1 MKRNPSSQDVA
12 ERAGVS
18 RTTVSYVLSGRAHT
32 SIPQE
37 TQARVRQAARELR
50 YRSNRLANGILRGQ
64 TKMLGVVLPHLA
76 HSFYSLLLQGIH
88 EECDRH
94 GYSVLLAH
102 SRNDLKVEQ
111 QRVGLLMEYRV
122 DALLCVNYARY
133 QSEAIAWAQETREAG
148 LPCVL
153 LDCLPAGHQ
162 LDGVISDDVN
172 GARVA
177 IEHLIALGHHRIGHV
192 MGDQRINTGKDRYRS
207 YLQALQNA
215 NIQVDDELI
224 IGGEFLFED
233 GQRAMNTLLDL
244 DHPPSAVFAAND
256 TMAEGALEALQAR
269 GLQAPQDVALVGYG
283 NLEASRGFGLT
294 SVDQNPL
301 LMGQRAVQCALAR
314 LNDETLAPQQIVVPT
329 QLVVRRTC
337 GASIKAAGEGQVSAT
352 NTKRRRVKRSQ

>member
-18 RTTVSYVLSGRAHT
+18 RTTVSYVLSGRADT
-32 SIPQE
+32 SIPEE
-37 TQARVRQAARELR
+37 TCARVRQAARDLR

-64 TKMLGVVLPHLA
+64 TKLLGVVLPHLS

-122 DALLCVNYARY
+122 DALLCVNYAHY
-133 QSEAIAWAQETREAG
+133 ESEAIAWAQETREAG

-153 LDCLPAGHQ
+153 LDCLPAGQQ
-162 LDGVISDDVN
+162 LDGVISDDTN
-172 GARVA
+172 GAQVA
-177 IEHLIALGHHRIGHV
+177 VEHLIGLGHRRIGHV
-192 MGDQRINTGKDRYRS
+192 MGDQRINTGKDRYRG
-207 YLQALQNA
+207 YLQALQKA
-215 NIQVDDELI
+215 DVEVDDELI

-233 GQRAMNTLLDL
+233 GRRAMNALLDL
-244 DHPPSAVFAAND
+244 DHPPSGVFAAND
-256 TMAEGALEALQAR
+256 TMAEGALDALQAR
-269 GLQAPQDVALVGYG
+269 GLQSPQDIALVGYG

-294 SVDQNPL
+294 TVDQNPV
-301 LMGQRAVQCALAR
+301 LMGQRAVQCALQR
-314 LNDETLAPQQIVVPT
+314 LNSKTHSPQQIVVPT

-337 GASIKAAGEGQVSAT
+337 GADIQPVREGQVAAA
-352 NTKRRRVKRSQ
+352 NNKRQRVRRSQ